1 MEGIALTGI
10 VQFTDLHEKTR
21 FTAKEVRLSVLGRF
35 VEELRVENILGKTGS
50 LFLGAA
56 LLYCLAQTPGS
67 FAQTDNVEVLQP
79 QVADNNTES
88 INLGIGQSLVVALP
102 WPAVGVSISQPAVAD
117 VQILNP
123 EQLLLIGKA
132 LGVTDLVVWGES
144 NRVWHVKLRV
154 IVDLAYVELELQRI
168 FPDAELQI
176 VQSQDILVVQGQL
189 RRVEDVA
196 NLRNVLD
203 AYELKYVDATSLAGV
218 QQVMLKVRI
227 AEVSR
232 EAIRALGIN
241 GFHAGT
247 GFFGGITLGSD
258 GGGPLNPLSIFPS
271 GGSTTGNIPFTF
283 GEGGVGGAITLFG
296 GIPGSDLEL
305 FIQAL
310 AENQYVRILAE
321 PTLMALSGEEAS
333 FLAGGE
339 FPVPI
344 VQGGNQAGTSIT
356 VQYKEFGVRLSFSPT
371 VLGDGRIRLHLAPE
385 VSELSQFGA
394 VIIEG
399 FEIPSILTRRA
410 ETTLELRTGQ
420 TFAIAGLFRMNA
432 GARRTAVPLLGDL
445 PIIGP
450 LFRSIRYV
458 RGETEL
464 VVLATATLVEPSSEA
479 GDWPMPGDD
488 HIEPDDWELYIDG
501 RIEGRRAG
509 GIAPQDADHLQ
520 QLSLH
525 RLVGPGAWAT
535 FDQLPAP
542 VLDRPISS
550 NPPSMPGDESSEQD
564 DQNRG
569 ASDASVSTP

>member
-1 MEGIALTGI
+1 MEFRRSG
-10 VQFTDLHEKTR
+10 
-21 FTAKEVRLSVLGRF
+21 LGRF
-35 VEELRVENILGKTGS
+35 LKELRVKSRRGKTAS
-50 LFLGAA
+50 LFFGAA
-56 LLYCLAQTPGS
+56 LLFCFAQTPGS
-67 FAQTDNVEVLQP
+67 VAQTDSLGVPQP
-79 QVADNNTES
+79 QVDDNNVES
-88 INLGIGQSLVVALP
+88 ISLGIGQSLVVALP
-102 WPAVGVSISQPAVAD
+102 WPAVGVSISQPAIAD

-123 EQLLLIGKA
+123 EQVLLIGKS

-144 NRVWHVKLRV
+144 NRVWHVKLLV
-154 IVDLAYVELELQRI
+154 VVDLSYVQLELQRI
-168 FPDAELQI
+168 FPDADLRV

-196 NLRNVLD
+196 NLRAVLD
-203 AYELKYVDATSLAGV
+203 AYELKYVDATSVAGV
-218 QQVMLKVRI
+218 QQVMLQVRV

-241 GFHAGT
+241 GFYAGNS
-247 GFFGGITLGSD
+247 FFGGITLGSE
-258 GGGPLNPLSIFPS
+258 GGGALNPVSIFPFVDS
-271 GGSTTGNIPFTF
+271 PTGNFDFVF

-296 GIPGSDLEL
+296 GIPGADLEL

-310 AENQYVRILAE
+310 TENQYVRILAE
-321 PTLMALSGEEAS
+321 PTLMALSGEKAS

-344 VQGGNQAGTSIT
+344 VQGGNQGGTSIT

-410 ETTLELRTGQ
+410 ETTLELRSGQ
-420 TFAIAGLFRMNA
+420 TFAIAGLFRMNT
-432 GARRTAVPLLGDL
+432 GARRSAVPLLGDL

-450 LFRSIRYV
+450 LFRSVRYV

-479 GDWPMPGDD
+479 GNWPLPGDD
-488 HIEPDDWELYIDG
+488 HIEPDDWELYIEG
-501 RIEGRRAG
+501 RIEGRRAS
-509 GIAPQDADHLQ
+509 GIAPEDADRLQ

-535 FDQLPAP
+535 LEQPPAP
-542 VLDRPISS
+542 VFDRPKPS
-550 NPPSMPGDESSEQD
+550 NPPSVPGDESSEQD
-564 DQNRG
+564 EENPG
-569 ASDASVSTP
+569 ASAASGSSPSGDR